1 MNASRPLR
9 VLCIDD
15 SADDAELNVL
25 ALGRAGYRVE
35 TQRADREDTARE
47 ALDRANWDVVLCDY
61 SMPNF
66 SAPAM
71 LALLA
76 ERDLDIP
83 CLIVSGAI
91 GEEAAAEAI
100 RLGAYDY
107 IFKNNL
113 KRLGPAV
120 DRALRDADL
129 RRARRIIEQ
138 QLRASETRLRLLF
151 EQLPALVVTT
161 DTDLTITSIEGAR
174 LGALGMES
182 EALLNTRIAT
192 SALIADE
199 SRFPVRRAHLKALQG
214 VAGEYEMIWG
224 GKTLQGHVEPLR
236 TESGRIVGTISVA
249 FDITERKVAEQRLT
263 YFSQFDLLTDLPN
276 RTVLEDRLVQAL
288 ALAARHGDSIAI
300 FAIDLDRFKEV
311 NESYGRTSGDELLRG
326 VGRRLRRLFDD
337 TATVS
342 RFGEDL
348 FVILAIGL
356 DSRELVEAQGRRI
369 RDAFESPFEIRDSD
383 IYVTASIGIA
393 LAGDDG
399 NDAHGL
405 IESAEAA
412 LLSAKQSGRNTWRF
426 FTPSMLLSSVERI
439 TLKRDLRVAAVNDQ
453 LALHYQPIL
462 RASDG
467 ALAGLEVLVRWQ
479 HPSYGML
486 MPDNFVPLAEE
497 SGAIEDVGEWVL
509 ASACEQ
515 FVRWSKSGVK
525 LRRIAVNL
533 SARQFEGR
541 DLRER
546 VAAIIERTGIAPE
559 NLELELTESAIM
571 RDVTGAIATLQDL
584 KRLGVRIAVDDFGAG
599 YTSLSF
605 LRRFPVDCLKIDQSF
620 VHDLHE
626 GSHDEAIVKAIVTL
640 ATNLGLTSVAEGV
653 EDESVFM
660 QLRALGV
667 SEVQG
672 FHLSRPMTLE
682 ATTTFLSEHVAVAME

>member
-1 MNASRPLR
+1 MSAGRPLR
-9 VLCIDD
+9 VLCVDD
-15 SADDAELNVL
+15 SADDADLNVL
-25 ALGRAGYRVE
+25 ALGRAGYSIESRRV
-35 TQRADREDTARE
+35 DREDQARE
-47 ALDRANWDVVLCDY
+47 ALSKPAWDVVLCDY

-76 ERDLDIP
+76 ERDVEIP

-129 RRARRIIEQ
+129 RRARVLMEQ

-174 LGALGMES
+174 LAALGMDS

-192 SALIADE
+192 SALLADE

-236 TESGRIVGTISVA
+236 TESGRIIGTISVA

-276 RTVLEDRLVQAL
+276 RTVLEDRLAQAL
-288 ALAARHGDSIAI
+288 VVAARHGDELAV
-300 FAIDLDRFKEV
+300 FAIDLDRFKEM
-311 NESYGRTSGDELLRG
+311 NETYGRAGGDELLRS
-326 VGRRLRRLFDD
+326 VGRRLRRLCDD
-337 TATVS
+337 TSTVS

-348 FVILAIGL
+348 FVILAL
-356 DSRELVEAQGRRI
+356 DLPGHDAVEAQARRL
-369 RDAFESPFEIRDSD
+369 RDAFEAPFEVRGSEVYI
-383 IYVTASIGIA
+383 TASFGIA
-393 LAGDDG
+393 CFREDG
-399 NDAHGL
+399 TDAHGL
-405 IESAEAA
+405 VEAAEAA

-426 FTPSMLLSSVERI
+426 FAPSMLLSSVERLA
-439 TLKRDLRVAAVNDQ
+439 LKRDLRVAASNEQ

-467 ALAGLEVLVRWQ
+467 AIAGLEVLVRWN
-479 HPSYGML
+479 HPELGLL

-509 ASACEQ
+509 GAACDQYMKWAREGIH
-515 FVRWSKSGVK
+515 FG
-525 LRRIAVNL
+525 RISVNL

-541 DLRER
+541 DLRQR
-546 VAAIIERTGIAPE
+546 VADIIERTGIPPDQ
-559 NLELELTESAIM
+559 LELELTESAIM

-605 LRRFPVDCLKIDQSF
+605 LRRFPVDSLKIDQSF
-620 VHDLHE
+620 VRDL
-626 GSHDEAIVKAIVTL
+626 
-640 ATNLGLTSVAEGV
+640 
-653 EDESVFM
+653 
-660 QLRALGV
+660 
-667 SEVQG
+667 
-672 FHLSRPMTLE
+672 
-682 ATTTFLSEHVAVAME
+682 